1 MKIAIP
7 IDGDNLDSMI
17 NHSFGRTKKFLVA
30 DSETMKYELSD
41 NTQNLNAAQGA
52 GIQSAQ
58 NVGETG
64 AQAVITLHL
73 GPKAFKVLSG
83 AGIKIYTGTKAT
95 ARENIEAYKRGELKI
110 MADAN
115 MESHWV

>member
-1 MKIAIP
+1 
-7 IDGDNLDSMI
+7 
-17 NHSFGRTKKFLVA
+17 
-30 DSETMKYELSD
+30 
-41 NTQNLNAAQGA
+41 
-52 GIQSAQ
+52 
-58 NVGETG
+58 
-64 AQAVITLHL
+64 
-73 GPKAFKVLSG
+73 VLSG